1 MSAVKKLPKPTTLDG
16 TFERAASL
24 ARRGVPTR
32 DAMYGHQGAYAA
44 PRPQFVERSAS
55 QKVRRRRRRRR
66 RRQSQTERVDG
77 FPTTDERDVRV
88 RLCATKHSVVIRRMR
103 VRRITMNGK

>member
-1 MSAVKKLPKPTTLDG
+1 VSAVKKLPSRRTLDG
-16 TFERAASL
+16 TLERAASL

-66 RRQSQTERVDG
+66 RVVVVNLKQNAWMVFQ
-77 FPTTDERDVRV
+77 
-88 RLCATKHSVVIRRMR
+88 RLTNETYAFVCAPPNTAS
-103 VRRITMNGK
+103 